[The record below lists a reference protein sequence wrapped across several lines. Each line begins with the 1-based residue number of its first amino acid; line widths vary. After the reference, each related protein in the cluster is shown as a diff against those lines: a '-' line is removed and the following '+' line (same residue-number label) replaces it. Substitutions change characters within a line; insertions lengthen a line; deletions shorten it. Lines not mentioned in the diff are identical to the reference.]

1 MKKNGRVERRT
12 GERERGRGRWRT
24 ERRKRV
30 YRFFRDTYRVEGRE
44 RGAQDKCL
52 PVVRPLLSRR
62 FSLINDRRSFRFN
75 DLPPGIPF
83 LAPGSCRSFPSSRCL
98 SSVLVATVTEFLGF
112 ASTSEFSLKGCCVL
126 GNQPVMR

>member
-1 MKKNGRVERRT
+1 M
-12 GERERGRGRWRT
+12 
-24 ERRKRV
+24 

-83 LAPGSCRSFPSSRCL
+83 LAPVAVRSHRRDVCPPFWWPL
-98 SSVLVATVTEFLGF
+98 SPNS
-112 ASTSEFSLKGCCVL
+112 
-126 GNQPVMR
+126 